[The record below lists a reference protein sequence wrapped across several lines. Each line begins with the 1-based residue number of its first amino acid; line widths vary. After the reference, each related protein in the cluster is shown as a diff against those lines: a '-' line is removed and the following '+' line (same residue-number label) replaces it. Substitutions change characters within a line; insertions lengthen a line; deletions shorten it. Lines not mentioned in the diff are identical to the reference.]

1 MESSFKAKP
10 AQIISS
16 ATLQDPSDI
25 TIEREQLLHH
35 TERTTECT
43 RCGDSDH
50 DEGSTRCQFCGHD
63 KFGPKQRCENV
74 FGCSTHPFD
83 ADNEYS
89 IYGKIESF
97 SPWFPETDPKN
108 PQART
113 WIKKLSHRG
122 TSLFIQILISTT
134 VLVFNTSMMIYAVVK
149 YGISHGFGDLYQGDC
164 KLVARYNIVVHL
176 GINIVST
183 LLLGASNYCAQL
195 LVAPTRFEVDRAHEK
210 RDWLDIGVP
219 SFRNLW
225 KRRIARKRKA
235 TWTLLMISSVL
246 LHLIWNSAV
255 FAAKPFNSYR
265 VVTVTSDYLTDV
277 GPWPTQNNQTLHLLQ
292 NTKSLFYLNATQCI
306 ERYISPNPGQMD
318 VLVVAANVTMRDHAS
333 LVNGNSS
340 SSLLYEEDSF
350 DGGSDWIWAQS
361 WLCSAYAQPG
371 SQPAS
376 WCTSDFLAKEVD
388 WIVTWYSWISNGVVG
403 KSLWVKVDHCV
414 SAGVESLDNHCALR
428 YSALILLTVCILNTA
443 KCAAIYYT
451 AFLHYRSD
459 TNPREKASLVTIG
472 DAVASFLAE
481 KDPTTERLP
490 FASREEFIKEKWP
503 AQRSPRLHS
512 GPSLCVIP
520 WFRAASWTRWLVT
533 LALCVAVLVIVAVL
547 LTRGINA
554 ERNHG
559 IAVDIRSMAAQGLD
573 APVPYATAVGGL
585 ARHISQMA
593 GFYVAT
599 LFANMWQVSKTAP
612 LISYSIWT
620 PLTTRRSSI
629 VHCTSCTMAF

>member
-1 MESSFKAKP
+1 MR
-10 AQIISS
+10 AQPDVSPVGTMNLVQS
-16 ATLQDPSDI
+16 KGA
-25 TIEREQLLHH
+25 
-35 TERTTECT
+35 
-43 RCGDSDH
+43 
-50 DEGSTRCQFCGHD
+50 
-63 KFGPKQRCENV
+63 ENV
-74 FGCSTHPFD
+74 FGCSTSRFD

-89 IYGKIESF
+89 SFGKIESF

-113 WIKKLSHRG
+113 VIKKLSHRG
-122 TSLFIQILISTT
+122 TSLLIQILISTT
-134 VLVFNTSMMIYAVVK
+134 VLVFNTSVMIYAAAK
-149 YGISHGFGDLYQGDC
+149 YGMSDGFGDLYQGDC

-195 LVAPTRFEVDRAHEK
+195 LVAPTRSEVDRAHEK

-235 TWTLLMISSVL
+235 TWMLLTISSVL
-246 LHLIWNSAV
+246 LHLFWNSAV

-265 VVTVTSDYLTDV
+265 VVTVTSDYLTDA

-292 NTKSLFYLNATQCI
+292 NTKLLFYLNATQCI
-306 ERYISPNPGQMD
+306 ERYISPNFGQMD
-318 VLVVAANVTMRDHAS
+318 VLVVAANVTMRDRAS
-333 LVNGNSS
+333 LVDGNSS
-340 SSLLYEEDSF
+340 SSLLYEYDSF
-350 DGGSDWIWAQS
+350 DGGTNWIWAQS
-361 WLCSAYAQPG
+361 WLCSASAQPG
-371 SQPAS
+371 RRPVS
-376 WCTSDFLAKEVD
+376 WCTADYLAKEVD
-388 WIVTWYSWISNGVVG
+388 WILTWYSWISNGVVN
-403 KSLWVKVDHCV
+403 KSLWVTVDHCV

-472 DAVASFLAE
+472 DAIASFLAE

-490 FASREEFIKEKWP
+490 FASREEFTKEKWP
-503 AQRSPRLHS
+503 TQRSPRLHP
-512 GPSLCVIP
+512 GPSLRAIS

-533 LALCVAVLVIVAVL
+533 LALCVAVLVVVAVL
-547 LTRGINA
+547 LTKGINE
-554 ERNHG
+554 ERIHG
-559 IAVDIRSMAAQGLD
+559 IAVDFRSMAAQGIG
-573 APVPYATAVGGL
+573 APVPYATAIGGL
-585 ARHISQMA
+585 ARRISQMT

-599 LFANMWQVSKTAP
+599 LFANMWQVSRTAP

-620 PLTTRRSSI
+620 QLTTRRSSI
-629 VHCTSCTMAF
+629 VHCTSSTTAF

>member
-1 MESSFKAKP
+1 MESSFRAKP

-16 ATLQDPSDI
+16 ATLQDRSDI

-35 TERTTECT
+35 AERTAECT
-43 RCGDSDH
+43 RCGDTDH
-50 DEGSTRCQFCGHD
+50 DEGSTRCQFCEHD
-63 KFGPKQRCENV
+63 RFGPKQRFENV
-74 FGCSTHPFD
+74 FGYSTRPFD

-89 IYGKIESF
+89 NYGKIESF

-134 VLVFNTSMMIYAVVK
+134 VLVFNISVMIYAVVK

-176 GINIVST
+176 SINIVST

-195 LVAPTRFEVDRAHEK
+195 LVAPTRSEVDRAHER

-235 TWTLLMISSVL
+235 TWMLLMISSVL

-318 VLVVAANVTMRDHAS
+318 VLLVAANVTMRDRAS
-333 LVNGNSS
+333 LVDGNSS
-340 SSLLYEEDSF
+340 SSLLYEYDSF
-350 DGGSDWIWAQS
+350 DGGTNWIWAQS

-376 WCTSDFLAKEVD
+376 WCTADYLAKEVD
-388 WIVTWYSWISNGVVG
+388 WIVTWYSWISNGVVD

-414 SAGVESLDNHCALR
+414 SAGVESLENHCALR

-459 TNPREKASLVTIG
+459 INPREKASLVTIG

-490 FASREEFIKEKWP
+490 FASREEFTKEKWP
-503 AQRSPRLHS
+503 TQRSPWLHP
-512 GPSLCVIP
+512 GPSLCAIP

-547 LTRGINA
+547 LTRGIN
-554 ERNHG
+554 ELRNHG
-559 IAVDIRSMAAQGLD
+559 IAVDIRSMAAQGLG
-573 APVPYATAVGGL
+573 APVPYATAIGGL
-585 ARHISQMA
+585 ARRISQMA

-599 LFANMWQVSKTAP
+599 LFANMWQVSRTAP
-612 LISYSIWT
+612 LISYLIWT

-629 VHCTSCTMAF
+629 VRCTSCTTAF